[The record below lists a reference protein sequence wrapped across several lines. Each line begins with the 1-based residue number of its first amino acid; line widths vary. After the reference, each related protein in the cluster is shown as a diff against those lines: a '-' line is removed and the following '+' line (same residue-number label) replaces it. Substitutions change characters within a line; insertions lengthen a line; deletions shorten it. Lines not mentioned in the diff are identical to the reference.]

1 QPASMSART
10 RLPPHLVPARQKT
23 ARQPQFIRQQQLASL
38 ESMLNRTV
46 LSVQRATH
54 RDILELGD
62 RYVSADD
69 RLPAVAEPV
78 AGSRVDIDSLLQ
90 QAQAEF
96 DRDLRNARESLRKE
110 LEAER
115 ERALAEQKAEFEK
128 HLDQVCSLRDKAE
141 DMAKRDLRRACELD
155 KQAALRQQREYLDTV
170 RLDAIERARME
181 ERHLARQNSAA
192 DRAEAVQKAL
202 DEAEVA
208 FERREQH
215 TVDKTKKEC
224 RQLFNEEL
232 TAIRKR
238 HREEVESWMIKYN
251 DLYKNFEHLLDT
263 SRNVE
268 GEFQSL
274 QTDYKRFLDYS
285 DGHFH
290 SDYMMKLKQACLDAA
305 SDIGRSLAPSPA
317 PASVSDWPPSSA
329 KSPTGISPNRQ
340 RLSVLAAAPPAVR
353 RRRDRPATA
362 VSTTENRPRLTK
374 NVEVYTE
381 EEDVF

>member
-1 QPASMSART
+1 
-10 RLPPHLVPARQKT
+10 
-23 ARQPQFIRQQQLASL
+23 
-38 ESMLNRTV
+38 N
-46 LSVQRATH
+46 
-54 RDILELGD
+54 
-62 RYVSADD
+62 
-69 RLPAVAEPV
+69 
-78 AGSRVDIDSLLQ
+78 
-90 QAQAEF
+90 
-96 DRDLRNARESLRKE
+96 
-110 LEAER
+110 
-115 ERALAEQKAEFEK
+115 
-128 HLDQVCSLRDKAE
+128 
-141 DMAKRDLRRACELD
+141 
-155 KQAALRQQREYLDTV
+155 
-170 RLDAIERARME
+170 
-181 ERHLARQNSAA
+181 
-192 DRAEAVQKAL
+192 
-202 DEAEVA
+202 
-208 FERREQH
+208 FER
-215 TVDKTKKEC
+215 
-224 RQLFNEEL
+224 
-232 TAIRKR
+232 
-238 HREEVESWMIKYN
+238 
-251 DLYKNFEHLLDT
+251 LLDS